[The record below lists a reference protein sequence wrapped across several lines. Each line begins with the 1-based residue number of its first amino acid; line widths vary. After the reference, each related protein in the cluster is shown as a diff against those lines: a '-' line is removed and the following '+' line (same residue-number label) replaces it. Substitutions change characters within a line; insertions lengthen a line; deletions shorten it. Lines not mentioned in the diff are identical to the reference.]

1 MELTTRLGIE
11 KIQREALL
19 ILANMS
25 MGLNAQIAS
34 MQPTWTAED
43 DQLYAALGR
52 QNPDWTLE
60 QVQRENFHP
69 GTAKGILKWPAE
81 RFPNVC
87 TICYQAFSPNQ
98 DQNDQ
103 GEFYSD
109 RLAIEIAVKAGPYIG
124 DDPNND
130 AEEKVNSR
138 IQKTLD
144 AAHLVLWEN
153 RTLNNTVPEISTP
166 PDVSIGDIQV
176 RRKWMGTGEDWL
188 WQAGALTYI
197 VNKYVVY

>member
-1 MELTTRLGIE
+1 MELTSRLGLE
-11 KIQREALL
+11 KIQREALI

-25 MGLNAQIAS
+25 LGLNTQITS

-52 QNPDWTLE
+52 SNPDWTVE
-60 QVQRENFHP
+60 QVLPENFHP
-69 GTAKGILKWPAE
+69 GTSKGLMKWPIE
-81 RFPNVC
+81 RFPNIC
-87 TICYQAFSPNQ
+87 TICYQGFSPN
-98 DQNDQ
+98 DDNNDQ

-109 RLAIEIAVKAGPYIG
+109 RLAIEITVKS
-124 DDPNND
+124 
-130 AEEKVNSR
+130 EESEEEVNSR

-166 PDVSIGDIQV
+166 PDITIGDVQI
-176 RRKWMGTGEDWL
+176 RRKKTDGTGEDWY
-188 WQAGALTYI
+188 WQGGALHYI
-197 VNKYVVY
+197 VNKMVVY

>member
-1 MELTTRLGIE
+1 MELTSRLGME

-19 ILANMS
+19 ILANVTQ
-25 MGLNAQIAS
+25 GLNTKITA

-52 QNPDWTLE
+52 SNPDWTVE
-60 QVQRENFHP
+60 QVLPANFHP
-69 GTAKGILKWPAE
+69 GTAKGIMKWPVE

-87 TICYQAFSPNQ
+87 TICYQAFSPN
-98 DQNDQ
+98 DDDNDQ

-109 RLAIEIAVKAGPYIG
+109 RLAIEITVKS
-124 DDPNND
+124 
-130 AEEKVNSR
+130 EESEEEVNSR

-144 AAHLVLWEN
+144 AAHLVLWDY

-166 PDVSIGDIQV
+166 PDVSIGDVQI
-176 RRKWMGTGEDWL
+176 RRHREGIGADWY
-188 WQAGALTYI
+188 WQGGALTYI

>member
-1 MELTTRLGIE
+1 MDLTSRIGME

-25 MGLNAQIAS
+25 TGLNAQIAS
-34 MQPTWTAED
+34 MQATWTAED

-52 QNPDWTLE
+52 PNPDWTVE
-60 QVQRENFHP
+60 TVQMKNFHP
-69 GTAKGILKWPAE
+69 GTSRGILKWPLD

-87 TICYQAFSPNQ
+87 TICYQAFSPNG
-98 DQNDQ
+98 DDNDQ

-109 RLAIEIAVKAGPYIG
+109 RLAIEIAVKAGPYNDQNEN
-124 DDPNND
+124 DDT
-130 AEEKVNSR
+130 EEKVNSR

-144 AAHLVLWEN
+144 AAHLVIWEN
-153 RTLNNTVPEISTP
+153 RTLNNTVPQISTP
-166 PDVSIGDIQV
+166 PDFSVGDPQV
-176 RRKWMGTGEDWL
+176 RSQWMGTGDRWL
-188 WQAGALTYI
+188 WQAGSLTYI